1 MTTTRDIFTFAPA
14 PRPEHFGKLQR
25 AQTVST
31 SILAEV
37 ADKVE
42 MTLAARQIMMLWGPP
57 GTGKTYALRY
67 VLAGKGFA
75 ELVFSETPSRKE
87 TLNAVHAAL
96 FGRPGTGN
104 SGQIERTLKLA
115 LRDHAVI
122 LVVDEVESLNNKRLH
137 LLRTLQDFP
146 GSQLT
151 LFLIGDENS
160 RETVENDRRLSRRI
174 LTDVHFTAMSDEAVM
189 RHLPSYHPLFERAS
203 RRRRRELCEVVFG
216 GNWGD
221 IARWTQIAEYTASQE
236 SAATLTDDL
245 LAKIA
250 SRYWKPAGNGA

>member
-1 MTTTRDIFTFAPA
+1 MTTTRDIFAFAPA
-14 PRPEHFGKLQR
+14 PRPEHFGRLQHAR
-25 AQTVST
+25 TVST

-42 MTLAARQIMMLWGPP
+42 MTLQAQQIMMLWGPP
-57 GTGKTYALRY
+57 GTGKTYALRS
-67 VLAGKGFA
+67 VLEGRDFA
-75 ELVFSETPSRKE
+75 ELVFSDTPSRKE
-87 TLNAVHAAL
+87 TLNAVHVAL
-96 FGRPGTGN
+96 FGRPGAGN

-146 GSQLT
+146 GSQLA
-151 LFLIGDENS
+151 LFLIGDEHS
-160 RETVENDRRLSRRI
+160 RETVENDRRLSRRV
-174 LTDVHFTAMSDEAVM
+174 LTDVHFTAMHDKAVI
-189 RHLPSYHPLFERAS
+189 RHLPSYHPLFEGAS
-203 RRRRRELCEVVFG
+203 RRRCRELAEVIFG

-221 IARWTQIAEYTASQE
+221 IARWTQIAEYTAAQE
-236 SAATLTDDL
+236 DATVLTDDL

-250 SRYWKPAGNGA
+250 SRYWMPVGNGA